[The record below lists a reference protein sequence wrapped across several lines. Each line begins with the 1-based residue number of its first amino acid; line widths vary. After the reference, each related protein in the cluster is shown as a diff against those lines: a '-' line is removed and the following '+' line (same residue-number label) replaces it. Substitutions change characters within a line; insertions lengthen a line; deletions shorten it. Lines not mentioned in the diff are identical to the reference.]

1 MSGSSLLKR
10 CVGGA
15 TSLAVLGVVLTGSP
29 GDAVAAPRKTGRA
42 PSAAVAK
49 SAAAAGTGTAASSAV
64 GAGVGTVAVAGTAAA
79 AGVVAGSTPAA
90 GAGAAQRGG
99 SSLRAEPPAEALQ
112 DKNVRETAREMPSAS
127 LRSGIDF
134 GTFRTWANEDLA
146 RLDGGYRIPASAQPE
161 DSGASPWRIARI
173 LLKDGLLA
181 MVFVDPQRGHVVRIM
196 SMVSPLGDIETIIR
210 NAVGGMLLAS
220 TADGEQGERTVQ
232 PAMMKLFQRLTDE
245 ALNASG
251 LKGEVED
258 GFVREGV
265 RYTVKVSKTMGFWF
279 TAELE
284 GMKKL

>member
-1 MSGSSLLKR
+1 MPGSSLLKR

-15 TSLAVLGVVLTGSP
+15 ASLAVLGVVLVGSL
-29 GDAVAAPRKTGRA
+29 GDAVAAPRKAGRA
-42 PSAAVAK
+42 PSAVVAK
-49 SAAAAGTGTAASSAV
+49 SAAAAGTGAAASTAV
-64 GAGVGTVAVAGTAAA
+64 AAGVGAAATAAA
-79 AGVVAGSTPAA
+79 TGAATGAIPA
-90 GAGAAQRGG
+90 AGAAQRSG
-99 SSLRAEPPAEALQ
+99 SSLRAVPPAEALQ
-112 DKNVRETAREMPSAS
+112 DKNARETARETPLVS

-210 NAVGGMLLAS
+210 NAVGGILLAS
-220 TADGEQGERTVQ
+220 AADGEQGERTVQ

>member
-15 TSLAVLGVVLTGSP
+15 ASLAVLGVVLVGSL
-29 GDAVAAPRKTGRA
+29 GDAVAAPRKAGRA
-42 PSAAVAK
+42 PSAVVAK
-49 SAAAAGTGTAASSAV
+49 SAAAAGTGAAASTAV
-64 GAGVGTVAVAGTAAA
+64 AAGVGAAATAAA
-79 AGVVAGSTPAA
+79 IGAATGAIPA
-90 GAGAAQRGG
+90 AGAAQRSG
-99 SSLRAEPPAEALQ
+99 SSLRAVPPAEALQ

-258 GFVREGV
+258 GFVRDGV
-265 RYTVKVSKTMGFWF
+265 RYTVKVSKTMGCWF

>member
-15 TSLAVLGVVLTGSP
+15 ASLAVLGVVLVGSP
-29 GDAVAAPRKTGRA
+29 GDAVAAPRKAGRA
-42 PSAAVAK
+42 PSAGVAK
-49 SAAAAGTGTAASSAV
+49 SAAAAGTGAAASTAV
-64 GAGVGTVAVAGTAAA
+64 AAGVGAAATTGTAAA
-79 AGVVAGSTPAA
+79 TGAATGAIPA
-90 GAGAAQRGG
+90 AGAAQRGG
-99 SSLRAEPPAEALQ
+99 SSLRTEPPAEAFQ

>member
-15 TSLAVLGVVLTGSP
+15 ASLAVLGVVLVGSL
-29 GDAVAAPRKTGRA
+29 GDAVAAPRKAGRA
-42 PSAAVAK
+42 PSAGVAK

-79 AGVVAGSTPAA
+79 AGGVAGSTPAA
-90 GAGAAQRGG
+90 GAGAAQRSG
-99 SSLRAEPPAEALQ
+99 SSLRAVPPAEALQ
-112 DKNVRETAREMPSAS
+112 DKNARETARETPLVS

-210 NAVGGMLLAS
+210 NVVGGILLAS
-220 TADGEQGERTVQ
+220 AADGEQGERTVQ

>member
-15 TSLAVLGVVLTGSP
+15 ASLAVLGVVLVGSL
-29 GDAVAAPRKTGRA
+29 GDAVAAPRKAGRA
-42 PSAAVAK
+42 PSAVVAK
-49 SAAAAGTGTAASSAV
+49 SAAAAGTGAAASTAV
-64 GAGVGTVAVAGTAAA
+64 AAGVGAAATAGTAAA
-79 AGVVAGSTPAA
+79 TGAATGAIPA
-90 GAGAAQRGG
+90 AGAAQRGG
-99 SSLRAEPPAEALQ
+99 SSLRTEPPAEAFQ
-112 DKNVRETAREMPSAS
+112 DKNSREPAREMPSAS

-210 NAVGGMLLAS
+210 NAVGGILLAS

-232 PAMMKLFQRLTDE
+232 PAMMQLFQRLTDE

>member
-15 TSLAVLGVVLTGSP
+15 ASLAVLGVVLVGSL
-29 GDAVAAPRKTGRA
+29 GDAVAAPRKAGRA
-42 PSAAVAK
+42 PSAGVAK
-49 SAAAAGTGTAASSAV
+49 SAAAAGTGAAASTAV
-64 GAGVGTVAVAGTAAA
+64 AAGVGAAAVAGTAAA
-79 AGVVAGSTPAA
+79 TGAAA
-90 GAGAAQRGG
+90 GATAAAGAAQRGG

>member
-15 TSLAVLGVVLTGSP
+15 ASLAVLGVVLVGSL
-29 GDAVAAPRKTGRA
+29 GDAVAAPRKAGRA
-42 PSAAVAK
+42 PSAVVAK
-49 SAAAAGTGTAASSAV
+49 SAAAAGTGAAASTAV
-64 GAGVGTVAVAGTAAA
+64 AAGVGAAATTGTAAA
-79 AGVVAGSTPAA
+79 TGAATGAIPA
-90 GAGAAQRGG
+90 AGAAQRGG
-99 SSLRAEPPAEALQ
+99 SSLRTEPPAEAFQ

>member
-1 MSGSSLLKR
+1 
-10 CVGGA
+10 
-15 TSLAVLGVVLTGSP
+15 
-29 GDAVAAPRKTGRA
+29 
-42 PSAAVAK
+42 
-49 SAAAAGTGTAASSAV
+49 
-64 GAGVGTVAVAGTAAA
+64 
-79 AGVVAGSTPAA
+79 
-90 GAGAAQRGG
+90 
-99 SSLRAEPPAEALQ
+99 
-112 DKNVRETAREMPSAS
+112 MPSAS

-134 GTFRTWANEDLA
+134 GTFRAWANEDLA
-146 RLDGGYRIPASAQPE
+146 RLDGGYRISASAQPE
-161 DSGASPWRIARI
+161 DSGASPWWIARI

-210 NAVGGMLLAS
+210 NALGGILLAS
-220 TADGEQGERTVQ
+220 AADGEQGERTVQ

-258 GFVREGV
+258 GFVRDGV

>member
-15 TSLAVLGVVLTGSP
+15 ASLAVLGVVLVDSL
-29 GDAVAAPRKTGRA
+29 GDVVAAPRKAGRA
-42 PSAAVAK
+42 PSAVVAK
-49 SAAAAGTGTAASSAV
+49 SAAAARTGAAASTAV
-64 GAGVGTVAVAGTAAA
+64 AAGVGAAATAGTAAA
-79 AGVVAGSTPAA
+79 TGAATGAIPA
-90 GAGAAQRGG
+90 AGAAQRGG
-99 SSLRAEPPAEALQ
+99 SSLRTEPPAEAFQ
-112 DKNVRETAREMPSAS
+112 DKNAREPAREMPSAS

-134 GTFRTWANEDLA
+134 GTFRAWANEDLA
-146 RLDGGYRIPASAQPE
+146 RLDGGYRISASAQPE

-181 MVFVDPQRGHVVRIM
+181 MVFVDPQHGHVVRIM

-210 NAVGGMLLAS
+210 NALGGILLAS
-220 TADGEQGERTVQ
+220 AADGEQGERTVQ
-232 PAMMKLFQRLTDE
+232 PAMMQLFQRLTDE

-258 GFVREGV
+258 GFVRDGV

>member
-1 MSGSSLLKR
+1 
-10 CVGGA
+10 
-15 TSLAVLGVVLTGSP
+15 
-29 GDAVAAPRKTGRA
+29 
-42 PSAAVAK
+42 
-49 SAAAAGTGTAASSAV
+49 
-64 GAGVGTVAVAGTAAA
+64 
-79 AGVVAGSTPAA
+79 
-90 GAGAAQRGG
+90 
-99 SSLRAEPPAEALQ
+99 
-112 DKNVRETAREMPSAS
+112 MPSAS

-134 GTFRTWANEDLA
+134 GTFRAWANEDLA
-146 RLDGGYRIPASAQPE
+146 RLDGGYRISASAQPE

-210 NAVGGMLLAS
+210 NAVGGILLAS
-220 TADGEQGERTVQ
+220 AADGEQGERTVQ
-232 PAMMKLFQRLTDE
+232 PAMMQLFQRLTDE

>member
-15 TSLAVLGVVLTGSP
+15 ASLAVLGVVLVGSL
-29 GDAVAAPRKTGRA
+29 GDAVAAPRKAGRA
-42 PSAAVAK
+42 PSAVVAK
-49 SAAAAGTGTAASSAV
+49 SAAAAGTGAAASTAV
-64 GAGVGTVAVAGTAAA
+64 AAGVGAAATTGTAAA
-79 AGVVAGSTPAA
+79 TGAATGAIPA
-90 GAGAAQRGG
+90 AGAAQRGG
-99 SSLRAEPPAEALQ
+99 SSLRTEPPAEAFQ
-112 DKNVRETAREMPSAS
+112 DKNAREPAREMPSAS

-210 NAVGGMLLAS
+210 NAVGGILLAS

-232 PAMMKLFQRLTDE
+232 PAMMQLFQRLTDE

>member
-10 CVGGA
+10 CIGGA
-15 TSLAVLGVVLTGSP
+15 ASLAVLGVVLTGSP
-29 GDAVAAPRKTGRA
+29 GDAVAAPRKAGRA

-49 SAAAAGTGTAASSAV
+49 SAAAAGKGAAASTAV
-64 GAGVGTVAVAGTAAA
+64 AAGVGAAAVAGTATATGVA
-79 AGVVAGSTPAA
+79 AGTTAA
-90 GAGAAQRGG
+90 AGAAQHGG
-99 SSLRAEPPAEALQ
+99 ASQRAEPAAEAFQ
-112 DKNVRETAREMPSAS
+112 DKNAREPAREMPSAS

-134 GTFRTWANEDLA
+134 GTFRAWANEDLA
-146 RLDGGYRIPASAQPE
+146 RLDGGYRISASAQPE

-196 SMVSPLGDIETIIR
+196 SMASPLGDIETIIR
-210 NAVGGMLLAS
+210 NAVGGILLAS

-232 PAMMKLFQRLTDE
+232 PAMMQLFQRLTDE

>member
-15 TSLAVLGVVLTGSP
+15 ASLAVLGVVLVGSL
-29 GDAVAAPRKTGRA
+29 GDAVAAPRKAGRA

-49 SAAAAGTGTAASSAV
+49 SAAAAGKGAAASTAV
-64 GAGVGTVAVAGTAAA
+64 AAGVGAAAVAGTATATGVA
-79 AGVVAGSTPAA
+79 AGTTAA
-90 GAGAAQRGG
+90 AGAAQRGG
-99 SSLRAEPPAEALQ
+99 ASQRAEPAAEAFQ
-112 DKNVRETAREMPSAS
+112 DKNAREPAREMPSAS

-134 GTFRTWANEDLA
+134 GTFRAWANEDLA
-146 RLDGGYRIPASAQPE
+146 RLDGGYRISASAQPE
-161 DSGASPWRIARI
+161 DSGTSPWRIARI

-210 NAVGGMLLAS
+210 NAVGGILLAS

-232 PAMMKLFQRLTDE
+232 PAMMQLFQRLTDE

-279 TAELE
+279 TAGLE

>member
-15 TSLAVLGVVLTGSP
+15 ASLAVLGVVLVDSL
-29 GDAVAAPRKTGRA
+29 GDAVAAPRKAGRA
-42 PSAAVAK
+42 PSAVVAK
-49 SAAAAGTGTAASSAV
+49 SAAAARTGAAASTAV
-64 GAGVGTVAVAGTAAA
+64 AAGVGAAATAGTAAA
-79 AGVVAGSTPAA
+79 TGAATGAIPA
-90 GAGAAQRGG
+90 AGAAQRGG

-112 DKNVRETAREMPSAS
+112 DKNARETARETPLVS

-146 RLDGGYRIPASAQPE
+146 RLDGGYRISASAQPE

-210 NAVGGMLLAS
+210 NALGGILLAS
-220 TADGEQGERTVQ
+220 AADGEQGERTVQ
-232 PAMMKLFQRLTDE
+232 PAMMQLFQRLTDE

-258 GFVREGV
+258 GFVRDGV

>member
-15 TSLAVLGVVLTGSP
+15 ASLAVLGVVLVGSL
-29 GDAVAAPRKTGRA
+29 GDAVAAPRKAGRA
-42 PSAAVAK
+42 PSAVVAK
-49 SAAAAGTGTAASSAV
+49 SAAAAGTGAAASTAV
-64 GAGVGTVAVAGTAAA
+64 AAGVGAAATAGTAAA
-79 AGVVAGSTPAA
+79 TGAATGAIPA
-90 GAGAAQRGG
+90 AGAAQRGG
-99 SSLRAEPPAEALQ
+99 SSLRTEPPAEAFQ
-112 DKNVRETAREMPSAS
+112 DKNAREPARETPSAS

-210 NAVGGMLLAS
+210 NAVGGILLAS

-232 PAMMKLFQRLTDE
+232 PAMMQLFQRLTDE

>member
-1 MSGSSLLKR
+1 
-10 CVGGA
+10 
-15 TSLAVLGVVLTGSP
+15 
-29 GDAVAAPRKTGRA
+29 
-42 PSAAVAK
+42 
-49 SAAAAGTGTAASSAV
+49 
-64 GAGVGTVAVAGTAAA
+64 
-79 AGVVAGSTPAA
+79 
-90 GAGAAQRGG
+90 
-99 SSLRAEPPAEALQ
+99 
-112 DKNVRETAREMPSAS
+112 MPSTS

-146 RLDGGYRIPASAQPE
+146 RLDAGYRISASAQPE

-181 MVFVDPQRGHVVRIM
+181 MVFVDPQRDHVVRIM
-196 SMVSPLGDIETIIR
+196 SMVSPLGDIETVIR
-210 NAVGGMLLAS
+210 NALGGMLLAS
-220 TADGEQGERTVQ
+220 AADGEQGERTVQ
-232 PAMMKLFQRLTDE
+232 PAMMQLFQRLTDE

>member
-15 TSLAVLGVVLTGSP
+15 ASLAVLGVVLVGSL
-29 GDAVAAPRKTGRA
+29 GDAVAAPRKAGRA
-42 PSAAVAK
+42 PSAVVAK
-49 SAAAAGTGTAASSAV
+49 SAAAAGTGAAASTAV
-64 GAGVGTVAVAGTAAA
+64 AAGVGAAATAAA
-79 AGVVAGSTPAA
+79 TGAATGAIPA
-90 GAGAAQRGG
+90 AGAAQRSG
-99 SSLRAEPPAEALQ
+99 SSLRAVPPAEALQ
-112 DKNVRETAREMPSAS
+112 DKNARETARETPLVS

-210 NAVGGMLLAS
+210 NAVGGILLAS
-220 TADGEQGERTVQ
+220 AADGEQGERTVQ

>member
-15 TSLAVLGVVLTGSP
+15 ASLAVLGVVLVGSL
-29 GDAVAAPRKTGRA
+29 GDAVAAPRKAGRA

-49 SAAAAGTGTAASSAV
+49 SAAAAGKGAAASTAV
-64 GAGVGTVAVAGTAAA
+64 AAGVGAAAVAGTATATGVA
-79 AGVVAGSTPAA
+79 AGTTAA
-90 GAGAAQRGG
+90 AGAAQRGG
-99 SSLRAEPPAEALQ
+99 ASRRTEPPAETIQ
-112 DKNVRETAREMPSAS
+112 DKNIQETAREMPSAS

-161 DSGASPWRIARI
+161 DNGTSPWRIARI

-210 NAVGGMLLAS
+210 NAVGGILLAS

-232 PAMMKLFQRLTDE
+232 PAMMQLFQRLTDE

>member
-15 TSLAVLGVVLTGSP
+15 ASLAVLGVVLVGSL
-29 GDAVAAPRKTGRA
+29 GDAVAAPRKAGRA
-42 PSAAVAK
+42 PSAVVAK
-49 SAAAAGTGTAASSAV
+49 SAAAAGTGAAASTAV
-64 GAGVGTVAVAGTAAA
+64 AAGVGAAATAGTAAA
-79 AGVVAGSTPAA
+79 TGAATGAIPA
-90 GAGAAQRGG
+90 AGAAQRGG
-99 SSLRAEPPAEALQ
+99 SSLRTEPPAEAFQ
-112 DKNVRETAREMPSAS
+112 DKNAREPAREMPSAS

-210 NAVGGMLLAS
+210 NAVGGILLAS

-232 PAMMKLFQRLTDE
+232 PAMMQLFQRLTDE

>member
-15 TSLAVLGVVLTGSP
+15 ASLAVLGVVLVGSL
-29 GDAVAAPRKTGRA
+29 GDAVAAPRKAGRA
-42 PSAAVAK
+42 PSAVVAK
-49 SAAAAGTGTAASSAV
+49 SAAAAGTGAAASTAV
-64 GAGVGTVAVAGTAAA
+64 AAGVGAAATAGTAAA
-79 AGVVAGSTPAA
+79 TGAATGAIPA
-90 GAGAAQRGG
+90 AGAAQRGG
-99 SSLRAEPPAEALQ
+99 SSLRTEPPAEAFQ
-112 DKNVRETAREMPSAS
+112 DKNAREPAREMPSAS

-232 PAMMKLFQRLTDE
+232 PAMMQLFQRLTDE

>member
-15 TSLAVLGVVLTGSP
+15 ASLAVLGVVLVGSL
-29 GDAVAAPRKTGRA
+29 GDAVAAPRKAGRA
-42 PSAAVAK
+42 PSAVVAK
-49 SAAAAGTGTAASSAV
+49 SAAAAGTGAAASTAV
-64 GAGVGTVAVAGTAAA
+64 AAGVGAAATAGTAAA
-79 AGVVAGSTPAA
+79 TGAATGAIPA
-90 GAGAAQRGG
+90 AGAAQRGG
-99 SSLRAEPPAEALQ
+99 SSLRTEPPAEAFQ
-112 DKNVRETAREMPSAS
+112 DKNAREPAREMPSAS

-146 RLDGGYRIPASAQPE
+146 RFDGGYRIPASAQPE

-210 NAVGGMLLAS
+210 NAVGGILLAS

-232 PAMMKLFQRLTDE
+232 PAMMQLFQRLTDE

>member
-15 TSLAVLGVVLTGSP
+15 ASLAVLGVVLTGSP
-29 GDAVAAPRKTGRA
+29 GDALAAPRKAGRA
-42 PSAAVAK
+42 PSAVVAK
-49 SAAAAGTGTAASSAV
+49 SAAAAGTGAAASTAV
-64 GAGVGTVAVAGTAAA
+64 AAGVGAAATTGTAAA
-79 AGVVAGSTPAA
+79 TGAATGAIPA
-90 GAGAAQRGG
+90 AGAAQRGG
-99 SSLRAEPPAEALQ
+99 SSLRTEPPAEAFQ

>member
-15 TSLAVLGVVLTGSP
+15 ASLAVLGVVLVGSL
-29 GDAVAAPRKTGRA
+29 GDAVAAPRKAGRA
-42 PSAAVAK
+42 PSAVVAK
-49 SAAAAGTGTAASSAV
+49 SAAAAGTGAAASTAV
-64 GAGVGTVAVAGTAAA
+64 AAGVGAAATAGTAAA
-79 AGVVAGSTPAA
+79 TGAATGAIPA
-90 GAGAAQRGG
+90 AGAAQRGG
-99 SSLRAEPPAEALQ
+99 SSLRTEPPAEAFQ
-112 DKNVRETAREMPSAS
+112 DKNAREPAREMPSAS

-210 NAVGGMLLAS
+210 NAVGGILLAS

-232 PAMMKLFQRLTDE
+232 PAMMQLFQRLTDE

-258 GFVREGV
+258 GFVRDGV

>member
-15 TSLAVLGVVLTGSP
+15 TSLAVLGVVLVGSL
-29 GDAVAAPRKTGRA
+29 GDAVAAPRKAGRA
-42 PSAAVAK
+42 PSAVVAK
-49 SAAAAGTGTAASSAV
+49 SAAAAGTGAAASTAV
-64 GAGVGTVAVAGTAAA
+64 AAGVGAAATTGTAAA
-79 AGVVAGSTPAA
+79 TGAATGAIPA
-90 GAGAAQRGG
+90 AGAAQRGG
-99 SSLRAEPPAEALQ
+99 SSLRTEPPAEAFQ
-112 DKNVRETAREMPSAS
+112 DKNAREPAREMPSAS

-134 GTFRTWANEDLA
+134 GTFRAWANEDLA
-146 RLDGGYRIPASAQPE
+146 RLDGGYRISASAQPE

-210 NAVGGMLLAS
+210 NAVGGILLAS
-220 TADGEQGERTVQ
+220 AADGEQGERTVQ

>member
-1 MSGSSLLKR
+1 
-10 CVGGA
+10 
-15 TSLAVLGVVLTGSP
+15 
-29 GDAVAAPRKTGRA
+29 
-42 PSAAVAK
+42 
-49 SAAAAGTGTAASSAV
+49 
-64 GAGVGTVAVAGTAAA
+64 
-79 AGVVAGSTPAA
+79 
-90 GAGAAQRGG
+90 
-99 SSLRAEPPAEALQ
+99 
-112 DKNVRETAREMPSAS
+112 MPSAS

-134 GTFRTWANEDLA
+134 GTFRAWANEDLA
-146 RLDGGYRIPASAQPE
+146 RLDGGYRISASAQPE
-161 DSGASPWRIARI
+161 DSGTSPWRIARI

-210 NAVGGMLLAS
+210 NAVGGILLAS

-232 PAMMKLFQRLTDE
+232 PAMMQLFQRLTDE

>member
-15 TSLAVLGVVLTGSP
+15 ASLAVLGVVLVGSL
-29 GDAVAAPRKTGRA
+29 GDAVAAPRKAGRA
-42 PSAAVAK
+42 PSAVVAK
-49 SAAAAGTGTAASSAV
+49 SAAAAGTGAAASTAV
-64 GAGVGTVAVAGTAAA
+64 AAGVGAAATAGTAAA
-79 AGVVAGSTPAA
+79 TGAATGAIPA
-90 GAGAAQRGG
+90 AGAAQRGG
-99 SSLRAEPPAEALQ
+99 SSLRTEPPAEAFQ
-112 DKNVRETAREMPSAS
+112 DKNAREPAREMPSAS

-210 NAVGGMLLAS
+210 NVVGGILLAS
-220 TADGEQGERTVQ
+220 AADGEQGERTVQ

>member
-15 TSLAVLGVVLTGSP
+15 ASLAVLGVVLVGSL
-29 GDAVAAPRKTGRA
+29 GDAVAAPRKAGRA
-42 PSAAVAK
+42 PSAVVAK
-49 SAAAAGTGTAASSAV
+49 SAAAAGTGAAASTAV
-64 GAGVGTVAVAGTAAA
+64 AAGVGAAATAGTAAA
-79 AGVVAGSTPAA
+79 TGAATGAIPA
-90 GAGAAQRGG
+90 AGAAQRGG
-99 SSLRAEPPAEALQ
+99 SSLRTEPPAEAFQ
-112 DKNVRETAREMPSAS
+112 DKNAREPAREMPSAS

-210 NAVGGMLLAS
+210 NAVGGILLAS

-232 PAMMKLFQRLTDE
+232 PAMMQLFQRLTDE

-265 RYTVKVSKTMGFWF
+265 RYTVKVRKTMGFWF

>member
-29 GDAVAAPRKTGRA
+29 GDALAAPRKAGRGT
-42 PSAAVAK
+42 SAAVAK
-49 SAAAAGTGTAASSAV
+49 STTAAGTGAAASSAV
-64 GAGVGTVAVAGTAAA
+64 GAGVGTAAVAGTTAATGVAAGTTAA
-79 AGVVAGSTPAA
+79 AGGV
-90 GAGAAQRGG
+90 QRGDP
-99 SSLRAEPPAEALQ
+99 SRRAVSPAEALQ
-112 DKNVRETAREMPSAS
+112 DKNARETARETPSAS

-210 NAVGGMLLAS
+210 NAVGGILLAS
-220 TADGEQGERTVQ
+220 AADGEQGERTVQ
-232 PAMMKLFQRLTDE
+232 PAMMQLFQRLTDE
-245 ALNASG
+245 ALNTSG

>member
-15 TSLAVLGVVLTGSP
+15 ASLAVLGVVLVGSL
-29 GDAVAAPRKTGRA
+29 GDAVAAPRKAGRA
-42 PSAAVAK
+42 PSAMVAK
-49 SAAAAGTGTAASSAV
+49 SAAAVGTEAAASTAV
-64 GAGVGTVAVAGTAAA
+64 AAGVGAAATAGTAAA
-79 AGVVAGSTPAA
+79 TGAATGAIPA
-90 GAGAAQRGG
+90 AGAAQRGG
-99 SSLRAEPPAEALQ
+99 SSLRTEPPAEAFQ
-112 DKNVRETAREMPSAS
+112 DKNAREPAREMPSAS

-134 GTFRTWANEDLA
+134 GTFRAWANEDLA
-146 RLDGGYRIPASAQPE
+146 QLDGGYRISASAQPE

-210 NAVGGMLLAS
+210 NAVGGILLAS

>member
-15 TSLAVLGVVLTGSP
+15 ASLAVLGVVLVGSL
-29 GDAVAAPRKTGRA
+29 GDAVAAPRKAGRA
-42 PSAAVAK
+42 PSAVVAK
-49 SAAAAGTGTAASSAV
+49 SAAAAGTGAAASTAV
-64 GAGVGTVAVAGTAAA
+64 AAGVGAAATTGTAAA
-79 AGVVAGSTPAA
+79 TGAATGAIPA
-90 GAGAAQRGG
+90 AGAAQRGG
-99 SSLRAEPPAEALQ
+99 SSLRTEPPAEAFQ
-112 DKNVRETAREMPSAS
+112 DKNAREPAREMPSAS

-134 GTFRTWANEDLA
+134 GTFRAWANEDLA
-146 RLDGGYRIPASAQPE
+146 RLDGGYRISASAQPE

-210 NAVGGMLLAS
+210 NAVGGILLAS

-258 GFVREGV
+258 GFVRDGV

>member
-15 TSLAVLGVVLTGSP
+15 ASLAVLGVVLVGSL
-29 GDAVAAPRKTGRA
+29 GDAVAAPRKAGRA
-42 PSAAVAK
+42 PSAVVAK
-49 SAAAAGTGTAASSAV
+49 SAAAAGTGAAASTAV
-64 GAGVGTVAVAGTAAA
+64 AAGVGAAATTGTAAA
-79 AGVVAGSTPAA
+79 TGAATGAIPA
-90 GAGAAQRGG
+90 AGAAQRGG
-99 SSLRAEPPAEALQ
+99 SSLRTEPPAEAFQ

-210 NAVGGMLLAS
+210 NAVGGILLAS

-232 PAMMKLFQRLTDE
+232 PAMMQLFQRLTDE

>member
-15 TSLAVLGVVLTGSP
+15 ASLAVLGVVLTGSP
-29 GDAVAAPRKTGRA
+29 GDAVAAPRKAGRA

-49 SAAAAGTGTAASSAV
+49 SAAAAGKGAAASTAV
-64 GAGVGTVAVAGTAAA
+64 AAGVGAAAVAGTATATGVA
-79 AGVVAGSTPAA
+79 AGTTAA
-90 GAGAAQRGG
+90 AGAAQHGG
-99 SSLRAEPPAEALQ
+99 ASQRAEPPAEALQ
-112 DKNVRETAREMPSAS
+112 DKNARETARETPLVS

-210 NAVGGMLLAS
+210 NAVGGILLAS